1 MEDER
6 GTMENT
12 KITYFMSFV
21 FSWLSHLALK
31 FILLFILV
39 DINPADENL
48 PEHVPY
54 ILIGAGTASFAACRA
69 IKKEKPDAKV
79 DWKIHFQFISL
90 FHECSFLT
98 MISLKKNYL
107 K

>member
-1 MEDER
+1 M
-6 GTMENT
+6 
-12 KITYFMSFV
+12 
-21 FSWLSHLALK
+21 
-31 FILLFILV
+31 LFILV

-79 DWKIHFQFISL
+79 DWKIHFTIHISISWVFISYNDIIKEKL
-90 FHECSFLT
+90 LE
-98 MISLKKNYL
+98 MNN
-107 K
+107 